1 MDNHRCQCLDKMTNT
16 YALTDYDVYD
26 EEAYDNF
33 GGKRRRR
40 RKARRRQRKLRRRKK
55 SNKPMLGRPP
65 VFVRPI
71 IRGIPKRLTSRR
83 IKIRPR
89 IVRGRPMRLP
99 PIQVRGLPI
108 VPKRR
113 PRPKVST
120 IKIKRAP
127 IVKAKTPIS
136 HLIRKTRPAVIKKP
150 LSKLSK
156 VEVKQIEATQ
166 VEAGKK
172 AMESDGKTSKI
183 VKVVAIVGLVG
194 VTGFGI
200 YKFIQNKKLSN
211 GHISTSK

>member
-1 MDNHRCQCLDKMTNT
+1 MTNT

-26 EEAYDNF
+26 DADYDNF
-33 GGKRRRR
+33 GGRGRRR
-40 RKARRRQRKLRRRKK
+40 RKARRRSRKLKRRKRS
-55 SNKPMLGRPP
+55 SNPIMGRPP
-65 VFVRPI
+65 VFVRPSI
-71 IRGIPKRLTSRR
+71 RRGIPRK

-89 IVRGRPMRLP
+89 IIRGRPMKLP
-99 PIQVRGLPI
+99 PIEVKGLPI
-108 VPKRR
+108 IPIRKPK
-113 PRPKVST
+113 PRVSA

-127 IVKAKTPIS
+127 IVKSKTPIS

-150 LSKLSK
+150 LSKPSK
-156 VEVKQIEATQ
+156 VEVEQIEAAQ
-166 VEAGKK
+166 IEASKK